1 MINTEMVFVVD
12 DNQAMRDFLRDHV
25 LLPNGYQVQE
35 AANGKTALQLI
46 EQYTPDLILLD
57 IGLPDYSG
65 LDLLGLFTDKG
76 VQAPIIVI
84 TAHHSADIILKAFR
98 LGAKNFLRKP
108 FDYQEVMDTIADSL
122 AEARWQKEREALT
135 VALQEAN
142 RKLQKRVDAWETLNE
157 IGRTITATL
166 DEMDIQRRLM
176 EGINQLMRVEAGSLF
191 LRDEATGELEI
202 QISLR
207 NDEAE
212 LEGIRLQPGQGIA
225 GWVAQQGKPALVAD
239 AYEDERF
246 QPSFDREH
254 TGFRTR
260 AVLAVPLTIK
270 GRVMGVIEVINP
282 LGAKPYFD
290 DTDLALL
297 QTLAASV
304 AVAVENAWLYEKMRH
319 SVTLETLQKTIVTLS
334 HYVNNSLMVLS
345 MLAGLLQ
352 DRAEEAEDGRQS
364 NWLWRAGSTIQ
375 AEIRQLTAVLAALD
389 QTTSVKETTYQG
401 DVQMIDIQQELQ
413 ARLEASSHLD
423 GGVT

>member
-1 MINTEMVFVVD
+1 
-12 DNQAMRDFLRDHV
+12 
-25 LLPNGYQVQE
+25 
-35 AANGKTALQLI
+35 
-46 EQYTPDLILLD
+46 
-57 IGLPDYSG
+57 
-65 LDLLGLFTDKG
+65 
-76 VQAPIIVI
+76 
-84 TAHHSADIILKAFR
+84 
-98 LGAKNFLRKP
+98 
-108 FDYQEVMDTIADSL
+108 
-122 AEARWQKEREALT
+122 
-135 VALQEAN
+135 
-142 RKLQKRVDAWETLNE
+142 
-157 IGRTITATL
+157 
-166 DEMDIQRRLM
+166 
-176 EGINQLMRVEAGSLF
+176 
-191 LRDEATGELEI
+191 
-202 QISLR
+202 LR

-212 LEGIRLQPGQGIA
+212 LEGIRLQPGRGIA
-225 GWVAQQGKPALVAD
+225 GWVAQQGEPAIVAD
-239 AYEDERF
+239 AYQDERF
-246 QPSFDREH
+246 QPGFDREH
-254 TGFRTR
+254 TGFRAR

-270 GRVMGVIEVINP
+270 GRVIGVIEVINP

-413 ARLEASSHLD
+413 ARLEASSHVD